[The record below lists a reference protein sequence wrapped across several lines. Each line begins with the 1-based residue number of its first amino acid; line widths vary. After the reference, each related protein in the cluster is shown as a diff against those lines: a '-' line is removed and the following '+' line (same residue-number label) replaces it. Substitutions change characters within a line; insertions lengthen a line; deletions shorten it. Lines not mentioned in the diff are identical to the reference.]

1 MKKTL
6 NKLRAFTLIEILMV
20 LIIIAILSILGFYTF
35 DGFQEKA
42 KASNVKQ
49 NCSSAHNFITN
60 TFTYCKMNPSAT
72 IALKSSSR
80 LSFSKAG
87 GVPNPKIEQVP
98 CDKIKTPTMTM
109 LTKIMN
115 HLNNEG
121 HKNPY
126 GMVGGYDDGIV
137 GPYPVCHPGS
147 GKCYEDFLLNEN
159 KYQYQCLGRCMI
171 QGDTT
176 GRGAVQGFYEP
187 GTAKGMGCCSK
198 TNQALK
204 WTSNKKFHDI
214 R

>member
-1 MKKTL
+1 MKRTKG
-6 NKLRAFTLIEILMV
+6 FTLIELLIV
-20 LIIIAILSILGFYTF
+20 LIIIAILAILGFYTF

-42 KASNVKQ
+42 KASKVKQ
-49 NCSSAHNFITN
+49 NCSSAVNFITN
-60 TFTYCKMNPSAT
+60 TFVFCKMNPNST
-72 IALKSSSR
+72 IALKTGGR
-80 LSFSKAG
+80 IFTKVG
-87 GVPNPKIEQVP
+87 GKMKGVPDPKIEQVP
-98 CDKIKTPTMTM
+98 CDKSKTPTMTM

-121 HKNPY
+121 HTNPY

-147 GKCYEDFLLNEN
+147 GRCYEDFLLNEN

-204 WTSNKKFHDI
+204 WTSNTKFFDV